1 MKRFAGTLALAASLS
16 ALPGVPAWCEEAP
29 KPASKLDS
37 RMRVIAYDPNQV
49 VHLATAAGT
58 TLVIRFGGDETV
70 VKVAVD
76 DSLHLKS
83 APEGNFLFL
92 KSATALPLQPVY
104 VLTEGP
110 EHRLRRYVFELAVNE
125 PGPLANNAP
134 DVYYSVQFTYPLD
147 EAAARRA
154 KELADAQQA
163 AADARKEAAAAEA
176 RAAANELKLAH
187 QQIEHEAR
195 DPASGNR
202 NWKYIAQGDRSILP
216 LEVYDNGFST
226 VFRFPGNV
234 RVPGVF
240 QINPDG
246 KEATSNYSVKGTLV
260 EVDSTARQWR
270 LRDGGTVLC
279 IWNLAYDPVGHNPGT
294 GTTSPAVTR
303 ELKEAPQ

>member
-1 MKRFAGTLALAASLS
+1 MRAIASALALTV
-16 ALPGVPAWCEEAP
+16 ALAWQIGPARCEEAP
-29 KPASKLDS
+29 KPASRLDS
-37 RMRVIAYDPNQV
+37 RMRVVAYDPNQV
-49 VHLATAAGT
+49 VHLATPTGT
-58 TLVIRFGGDETV
+58 TLVIRFGTEETV

-92 KSATALPLQPVY
+92 KSAAPLPLQPVY
-104 VLTEGP
+104 VITENHD
-110 EHRLRRYVFELAVNE
+110 HRLRRYVFEIAVGE
-125 PGPLANNAP
+125 PADLENNAP

-154 KELADAQQA
+154 QELADAQKA
-163 AADARKEAAAAEA
+163 AEDAKKEAAAAQA
-176 RAAANELKLAH
+176 RAAADELKLAH
-187 QQIEHEAR
+187 QQMEREAR

-202 NWKYIAQGDRSILP
+202 NWRYVAEGDRSILP

-234 RVPGVF
+234 RVPAVF

-279 IWNLAYDPVGHNPGT
+279 IWNLGFDPVGSNPGT
-294 GTTSPAVTR
+294 GTTSLAVTR
-303 ELKEAPQ
+303 ELKESPR